1 MGTLRGNAGRLGI
14 EYLQMTDTLLQTV
27 LKLPK
32 AQRILLVER
41 IWDSIAEGQKAPEL
55 TAAQKAELNRR
66 LRRLSK
72 TGPKGADWG
81 TVKKRLTGRG

>member
-1 MGTLRGNAGRLGI
+1 
-14 EYLQMTDTLLQTV
+14 MTNPLLQSAI
-27 LKLPK
+27 KLPK

-41 IWDSIAEGQKAPEL
+41 IWDSIAEGQEAPEL